1 MILRLFRQPRNETID
16 MLYGAI
22 VAQGRRPVFYAG
34 FGVPDTVEGRFDM
47 VVLHLVLV
55 LRRLRRSAGGERM
68 AQDLFGAF
76 CRDMDHNLRE
86 MGVGDLTVPK
96 QMKRLGEALFGRQ
109 KAYEAALAGDDHA
122 ALTAALVR
130 NVFSGAAETPAT
142 ECLAR
147 YVRRSAALLETIDVA
162 ATPGALAFADPDT
175 ILRDTAAS
183 HSDR

>member
-1 MILRLFRQPRNETID
+1 MILRLFRQPRNRTID

-55 LRRLRRSAGGERM
+55 LRRLRLAAGGERM

-96 QMKRLGEALFGRQ
+96 QMKRLGEALFG
-109 KAYEAALAGDDHA
+109 
-122 ALTAALVR
+122 
-130 NVFSGAAETPAT
+130 
-142 ECLAR
+142 
-147 YVRRSAALLETIDVA
+147 
-162 ATPGALAFADPDT
+162 
-175 ILRDTAAS
+175 
-183 HSDR
+183 